1 MSFLAEEPGTVSMF
15 MFAEN
20 WNHILVWRK
29 DTVSNLALVGYNKL
43 ILYAAVGAQG
53 RTHDARMLKNIQ
65 LYLKTLEGGPIQK
78 LNICLGAGTVPMVT
92 FGDSAFPQ
100 HL

>member
-1 MSFLAEEPGTVSMF
+1 MSFLAEEPRTVSMF
-15 MFAEN
+15 TFAEN

-53 RTHDARMLKNIQ
+53 STHDARMLKNTQ
-65 LYLKTLEGGPIQK
+65 LYLKPLEG
-78 LNICLGAGTVPMVT
+78 VPYEN
-92 FGDSAFPQ
+92 
-100 HL
+100 